1 MELGGLALTP
11 AGHCLG
17 RYRESHSFAYYL
29 HVVTL
34 SLVPFVF
41 LQVEEWGA
49 VVGGVGAGWNL
60 EQWTGNRAR
69 MLGRP
74 WAADPRLAP
83 G

>member
-1 MELGGLALTP
+1 M
-11 AGHCLG
+11 
-17 RYRESHSFAYYL
+17 
-29 HVVTL
+29 VTL
-34 SLVPFVF
+34 SLVPFLF

-60 EQWTGNRAR
+60 EQWMGNRAR